1 MGNKKYKCI
10 PNCLRRYRRAR
21 GLKQNDVARI
31 LGLKSTSMVSR
42 WEKGAC
48 LPSAINLFRLAALYR
63 TMTDALFIGLL
74 RAVRD
79 DVLMREEKVLK
90 RQALRL
96 CPKNK
101 NLR

>member
-1 MGNKKYKCI
+1 MGNINYKGI

-21 GLKQNDVARI
+21 GLKQSDVAKI

-48 LPSAINLFRLAALYR
+48 LPSTINLFRLAALYR
-63 TMTDALFIGLL
+63 TMTDALFISLL

-79 DVLMREEKVLK
+79 DVFMREEKVLK
-90 RQALRL
+90 RQDFRL

-101 NLR
+101 GLR